1 MSAPNPS
8 WRIDPSTIAWRA
20 TRHAGVFWHPFE
32 VPGSTDDPHVDAV
45 VLIRMDPG
53 CGYPRHR
60 HQGIEDVLVLQ
71 GAYRD
76 DQGQHSAG
84 SFFRYAAGSAHAPV
98 AVGDPGRPPGED
110 NPSCILFAIARGG
123 VENL

>member
-1 MSAPNPS
+1 MSAQTPGS
-8 WRIDPSTIAWRA
+8 RIDPMSIAWRA
-20 TRHAGVFWHPFE
+20 TKHAGVFWHPFAM
-32 VPGSTDDPHVDAV
+32 PGARDDPGEDAV

-53 CGYPRHR
+53 CGYPPHR

-71 GAYRD
+71 GGYRD
-76 DQGQHSAG
+76 GQGQHSAG
-84 SFFRYAAGSAHAPV
+84 SYFRYAAGSSHAPV
-98 AVGDPGRPPGED
+98 AMGDPRRPPGED